1 MFPNGEKQVS
11 NNARSDVL
19 RTDLQVV
26 VELSEHDSDC
36 LSAEGMYIVGDA
48 SLVRLMRCRGL
59 SKQRAQENIHSS
71 RSTTTVCQPWLN
83 GIRCVEQ

>member
-1 MFPNGEKQVS
+1 MSETIVEQI
-11 NNARSDVL
+11 A
-19 RTDLQVV
+19 RTDLQMV

-59 SKQRAQENIHSS
+59 SKQRAKEIYDAVNMF
-71 RSTTTVCQPWLN
+71 
-83 GIRCVEQ
+83 VERMLKT

>member
-1 MFPNGEKQVS
+1 MS

-36 LSAEGMYIVGDA
+36 LSAAGVHVVGDVD
-48 SLVRLMRCRGL
+48 LPTLMGCQGL
-59 SKQRAQENIHSS
+59 GGQRA
-71 RSTTTVCQPWLN
+71 
-83 GIRCVEQ
+83 VEIYDAVNLYVERMLRT